1 MRISTTPLPTF
12 AAAAPSSRCA
22 RPSTPPR
29 TFEGAA
35 MNHMPTLNR
44 RAFVIGTAAVGTG
57 LALGLDIPF
66 GGPTVV
72 RAADGSPE
80 VNAWVVIRPDD
91 TVVIRIARSE
101 MGQGTLTG
109 LAQLAA
115 EELECDWSKVTTEY
129 PTPGQSV
136 ARKRAWGDFSTGGS
150 RGIRTSH
157 EYVRKGGATARAMLI
172 QAAANDWKVPA
183 SECTAAN
190 SVITHTPSGKTTTY
204 GKVAEAAAKI
214 EPPADV
220 KLKDPKDW
228 KIIGKPL
235 KRLDTADK
243 TTGKMT
249 YGIDVKLP
257 GMLNAAI
264 KACPVFGGKV
274 KSYDEAKIAN
284 MKGVK
289 KVVKVED
296 YAVAVVA
303 DTWWHAKTALDALP
317 IVWDEGPNAKVSS
330 DSIAKWL
337 AEGLDPAQQAFVGN
351 ENGDAKTAL
360 AGAAKKV
367 EAVYNYPYQNHATME
382 PLNATALYTADKC
395 EVWCGTQ
402 NGEAA
407 FAATVE
413 VSGLPAEKCDVYKQ
427 MLGGGFGRKGN
438 TDYVRQAVAIAKQ
451 MPGTPIK
458 LLWSRE
464 EDMQHGAYH
473 PITQCKMT
481 AGFDADNNLTALHM
495 RISGQSILFS
505 LRPEAMVNGKDPVTF
520 QGLNPNGE
528 TAFGY
533 SIPNLLIDHSMRNPH
548 VPPGF
553 WRGVN
558 VNHNAIYVECFM
570 DELAH
575 SVGQDP
581 LEFRRKLMPKNSKHL
596 AVLNA
601 VAEKIGWG
609 KPAPQGVYRGLA
621 QHMGYGSY
629 VAGAAEISVTDGN
642 KIKVH
647 RIVAATDPGYAVN
660 PAQIERQIAGSFVY
674 GLTGLFYGGCTVKD
688 GRIEQANFDTYNSM
702 RIAEMPK
709 VESIIM
715 PSGGFWGGV
724 GEPTICVA
732 APAVLNAYF
741 AATGKRIR
749 SVPLRDQNISFA

>member
-1 MRISTTPLPTF
+1 MNKHV
-12 AAAAPSSRCA
+12 AP
-22 RPSTPPR
+22 
-29 TFEGAA
+29 
-35 MNHMPTLNR
+35 HLNR
-44 RAFVIGTAAVGTG
+44 RSFVIGAAALGTG

-66 GGPTVV
+66 GGPAIA

-109 LAQLAA
+109 LAQLVA
-115 EELECDWSKVTTEY
+115 EELECDWSKVMTEF
-129 PTPGQSV
+129 PTPGQNV

-150 RGIRTSH
+150 RGIRSSQD
-157 EYVRKGGATARAMLI
+157 YVRKGGATARMMLI
-172 QAAANDWKVPA
+172 QAAADEWKVPVGECVAA
-183 SECTAAN
+183 S
-190 SVITHTPSGKTTTY
+190 SVITHTPSGKSTTY
-204 GKVAEAAAKI
+204 GKVAEAAAKLT
-214 EPPADV
+214 PPTDV
-220 KLKDPKDW
+220 RLKDPKDW
-228 KIIGKPL
+228 KIIGKGL
-235 KRLDTADK
+235 KRLDTPGK
-243 TTGKMT
+243 VTGAT
-249 YGIDVKLP
+249 VYGIDVKLP

-264 KACPVFGGKV
+264 RDCPVTGGKV
-274 KSYDEAKIAN
+274 KSFDGAKISG

-289 KVVKVED
+289 KVVKVGD
-296 YAVAVVA
+296 SAVAVVA

-317 IVWDEGPNAKVSS
+317 IVWDEGENAKVSS
-330 DSIAKWL
+330 ASIAKWL
-337 AEGLDPAQQAFVGN
+337 AEGLDSGPAYVGN
-351 ENGDAKTAL
+351 ESGDVKAAL

-382 PLNATALYTADKC
+382 PMNATALYTADKC

-407 FAATVE
+407 FAATLE
-413 VSGLPAEKCDVYKQ
+413 ASGLPADKCDVHKQ
-427 MLGGGFGRKGN
+427 LLGGGFGRRGQ
-438 TDYVRQAVAIAKQ
+438 TDYVRQAVEIARQ

-464 EDMQHGAYH
+464 EDMTHGRYH
-473 PITQCKMT
+473 PVTQCKLT
-481 AGFDADNNLTALHM
+481 AGFDADNNLTAFHM
-495 RISGQSILFS
+495 RLSGQSILFS
-505 LRPEAMVNGKDPVTF
+505 LRPAALVDGKDPGAF
-520 QGLNPNGE
+520 AGLNAGGDA
-528 TAFGY
+528 AFGY
-533 SIPNLLIDHSMRNPH
+533 SIPNLLVEHSMRNPH
-548 VPPGF
+548 IIPGP

-558 VNHNAIYVECFM
+558 VNHNALYVECFM
-570 DELAH
+570 DELALA
-575 SVGQDP
+575 VGQDP
-581 LEFRRKLMPKNSKHL
+581 LEFRRKLMSKHPKNL

-609 KPAPQGVYRGLA
+609 KPPPQGVYRGLA
-621 QHMGYGSY
+621 QNMSHGSY
-629 VAGAAEISVTDGN
+629 VAAAAEISVIEGA

-660 PAQIERQIAGSFVY
+660 PAQIERQVAGSFVY

-688 GRIEQANFDTYNSM
+688 GRIEQTNFDTYNSM

-709 VESIIM
+709 VESIVM

-732 APAVLNAYF
+732 GPAVLNAYF

-749 SVPLRDQNISFA
+749 SVPLRQQNITFA

>member
-1 MRISTTPLPTF
+1 
-12 AAAAPSSRCA
+12 
-22 RPSTPPR
+22 
-29 TFEGAA
+29 
-35 MNHMPTLNR
+35 MNHMPKLNR
-44 RAFVIGTAAVGTG
+44 RAFVVGTAAAGTG
-57 LALGLDIPF
+57 LALGFDLPF
-66 GGPTVV
+66 GPTVV

-80 VNAWVVIRPDD
+80 INAWVVIRPDD

-109 LAQLAA
+109 LAQLVA

-157 EYVRKGGATARAMLI
+157 EYVRKGGATARMMLV
-172 QAAANDWKVPA
+172 QAAANEWKVPIA
-183 SECTAAN
+183 ECTAAN
-190 SVITHTPSGKTTTY
+190 SIITHTPSGKTTTY
-204 GKVAEAAAKI
+204 GKVVEAAAKL
-214 EPPADV
+214 EPPAEV

-228 KIIGKPL
+228 KIAGKGL
-235 KRLDTADK
+235 KRLDTEDK
-243 TTGKMT
+243 TTGKMI

-264 KACPVFGGKV
+264 KDCPVFGGKL
-274 KSYDEAKIAN
+274 KSYDEAKVLG

-289 KVVKVED
+289 KVVRVND
-296 YAVAVVA
+296 STVAVVA

-317 IVWDEGPNAKVSS
+317 IVWDEGENAKVSS
-330 DSIAKWL
+330 ESIGKWL
-337 AEGLDPAQQAFVGN
+337 AEGLDNSQPAFVGN
-351 ENGDAKTAL
+351 QNGDAKAAI

-367 EAVYNYPYQNHATME
+367 EAVYNYPYQNHAAME

-407 FAATVE
+407 FAAVLE
-413 VSGLPAEKCDVYKQ
+413 GSGLPADKCEVHKV
-427 MLGGGFGRKGN
+427 MLGGGFGRRGQ
-438 TDYVRQAVAIAKQ
+438 TDYVRQAVSIAKQ

-464 EDMQHGAYH
+464 EDMLHGTYH
-473 PITQCKMT
+473 PITQCKLT
-481 AGFDADNNLTALHM
+481 GAFDADNNLTGLHV
-495 RISGQSILFS
+495 RLSGQSILFA
-505 LRPEAMVNGKDPVTF
+505 LRPAALVNGMDPAAF
-520 QGLNPNGE
+520 QGMAATGE
-528 TAFGY
+528 AAIGY
-533 SIPNLLIDHSMRNPH
+533 TVPNLLVEHAMRNPH

-558 VNHNAIYVECFM
+558 VNHNAIYLECFM

-581 LEFRRKLMPKNSKHL
+581 VAFRRKLMSNHPKHL

-601 VAEKIGWG
+601 VAEKIGWD
-609 KPAPQGVYRGLA
+609 KPAPKGVVRGIA

-629 VAGAAEISVTDGN
+629 VAGAAEVSVTDGN

-647 RIVAATDPGYAVN
+647 RIVASTDPGYAVN

-674 GLTGLFYGGCTVKD
+674 GLSGLFYGGCTVKD
-688 GRIEQANFDTYNSM
+688 GAIEQTNFDTYNSM

-749 SVPLRDQNISFA
+749 SVPLKDQNISFA